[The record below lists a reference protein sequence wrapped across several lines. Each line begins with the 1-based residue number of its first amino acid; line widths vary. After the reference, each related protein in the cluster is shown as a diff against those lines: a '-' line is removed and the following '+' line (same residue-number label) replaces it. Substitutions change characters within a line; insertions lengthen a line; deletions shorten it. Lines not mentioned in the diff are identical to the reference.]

1 MTVIKRSIVEIDV
14 MKLDKAKF
22 REWKKN
28 DGTSAKFCSMDIIY
42 TDKQEPVKKKD
53 GSLVQGGGKTLH
65 NVGFVVQSKLNKD
78 EPNGDIIG
86 NVKEWIEDKVEEQPA
101 PKEEVIEY
109 PSDEINPD
117 DVPF

>member
-14 MKLDKAKF
+14 MKLDKTKF

-28 DGTSAKFCSMDIIY
+28 DGTSAKFCSMDVIY
-42 TDKQEPVKKKD
+42 TDKPEAVTKKD
-53 GSLVQGGGKTLH
+53 GTKVQGGGKTLY

-86 NVKEWIEDKVEEQPA
+86 NVKEWIEDKAVQ
-101 PKEEVIEY
+101 EEVVQPED
-109 PSDEINPD
+109 SDIIDENSI
-117 DVPF
+117 PF